1 MEIIHF
7 VDWKEPVGIH
17 MIRFV
22 DWKVCRYDMALIGYI
37 SWIGK
42 SLLLA
47 LTR

>member
-22 DWKVCRYDMALIGYI
+22 DWKVCRHDTVFDFLVIVLII
-37 SWIGK
+37 CNF
-42 SLLLA
+42 
-47 LTR
+47 